1 MTKVE
6 ILNPNREVT
15 ASHKQMY
22 MKTISRTA
30 EPFESTYALIM
41 RSEEKQR
48 SRFEILVYVLLIA
61 STTFAVSEFGRQA
74 AVMPSRTARIST
86 VATVPVPHG
95 V

>member
-1 MTKVE
+1 MEMK
-6 ILNPNREVT
+6 ILNPNRAVT
-15 ASHKQMY
+15 ASHKH

-30 EPFESTYALIM
+30 EPFESTYALIV

-74 AVMPSRTARIST
+74 AVMPSKIARVSTA
-86 VATVPVPHG
+86 ATVPVHHG
-95 V
+95 A